1 MDIPE
6 PKRDDV
12 KTGSYAL
19 VMFSEGEAVYQFER
33 PVDWKDPRWIL
44 KDQFEHDEVPALD
57 LEEATLRREHNGDG
71 LESVTVYAEELS
83 SSAGVSGEPEAGGS
97 VEEGSPTASGY
108 RIQFDD
114 GQTIPKTGTHQQQKE
129 NMFEAV
135 AYLDETYDLA
145 EKVEIPYAPGFARK
159 NVSLN
164 DVPEHPDGREMRGAE
179 ELPSGVYLYTGM
191 NKQEKQDRIRNLAN
205 QVGIDVEFHGDWDE

>member
-6 PKRDDV
+6 PKRTDV
-12 KTGSYAL
+12 ETGSYAL

-33 PVDWKDPRWIL
+33 PVDWKEPRWIL

-57 LEEATLRREHNGDG
+57 LQEATLHREHNGDG
-71 LESVTVYAEELS
+71 LESVTVYAMELS
-83 SSAGVSGEPEAGGS
+83 SSASASSGT
-97 VEEGSPTASGY
+97 EGEGEGRTDSPIESGY

-114 GQTIPKTGTHQQQKE
+114 GQAIPETGTHHQQKE

-135 AYLDETYDLA
+135 AYLDENYDLA
-145 EKVEIPYAPGFARK
+145 EQVEIPYAPGFARK

-164 DVPEHPDGREMRGAE
+164 DVPEHPDGRKMQGAE

-191 NKQEKQDRIRNLAN
+191 NKQEKRDRIQNLAD
-205 QVGIDVEFHGDWDE
+205 QVGIGVQFHGDWNE